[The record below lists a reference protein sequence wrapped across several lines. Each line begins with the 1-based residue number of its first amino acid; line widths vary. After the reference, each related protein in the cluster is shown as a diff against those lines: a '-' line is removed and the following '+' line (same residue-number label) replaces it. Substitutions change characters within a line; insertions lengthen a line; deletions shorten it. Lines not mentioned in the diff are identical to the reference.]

1 MDARR
6 SIDRID
12 RALLRALYRNAR
24 ASGSALAREAQ
35 VAESTVALRLRRLR
49 DDGYLRGF
57 HADINVE
64 ALGMTVQ
71 AIISVKLVRHAR
83 AEVDAFRR
91 EAPTWP
97 GVLSFFHT
105 GGADDYML
113 HIAAASATD
122 LRDFVITHLADHPAV
137 AHTETNLVFEHVIG
151 SGLEEMLSS

>member
-12 RALLRALYRNAR
+12 RALLRTLYSNAR
-24 ASGSALAREAQ
+24 ASGSTLAREAQ

-91 EAPTWP
+91 AAPTWP

-151 SGLEEMLSS
+151 SGLDELLSS

>member
-91 EAPTWP
+91 EAPAWP

-151 SGLEEMLSS
+151 SGLDEMLSS